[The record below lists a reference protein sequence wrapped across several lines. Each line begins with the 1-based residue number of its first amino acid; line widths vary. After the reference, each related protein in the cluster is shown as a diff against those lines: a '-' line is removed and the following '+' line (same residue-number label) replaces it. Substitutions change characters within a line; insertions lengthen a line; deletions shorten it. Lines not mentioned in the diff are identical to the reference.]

1 MSLLSNCNC
10 FNNVSTLYEKKP
22 SFDNNMLINHDFSN
36 PLFKIIDVYHD
47 RKSKAKYIKD
57 CKVKIEEKKA
67 KRVRLISPYSKDLIF
82 CGFLR
87 RFFSKLKI
95 DLLGAI

>member
-57 CKVKIEEKKA
+57 CKVKIEKK
-67 KRVRLISPYSKDLIF
+67 
-82 CGFLR
+82 
-87 RFFSKLKI
+87 KLKG
-95 DLLGAI
+95 LGSFHPTQKI